1 MIDLAGKT
9 AIVTGAAQGIGAGI
23 ATVLSERGA
32 NVLVAD
38 YNADGAERTAEEI
51 RTAGGK
57 AMAVTCDVRDREQ
70 VEAAVAAA
78 VSEFGTLDILVSNA
92 GVTRDNLLFK
102 MSDDDWDD
110 VLDTHLKGAFLAARA
125 AQRPMVKQRSGKIV
139 LISSRGVLGN
149 RGQANYSAAKAGL
162 QGLART
168 LAIELGK
175 FNVNV
180 NAVAPGHVDTA
191 MTRSVAERTGVD
203 YQVIKDRTIEGN
215 AIKRVGTPR
224 DIGNAVAFLAS
235 EEAGYITGQ
244 TLFVAGRPTV

>member
-23 ATVLSERGA
+23 ATVLSECGA

-38 YNADGAERTAEEI
+38 YNTEGAERTAEEI

-57 AMAVTCDVRDREQ
+57 AVAVTCDVRDREQ
-70 VEAAVAAA
+70 VEGAVATA
-78 VSEFGTLDILVSNA
+78 VSDFGTLDILVSNA

-125 AQRPMVKQRSGKIV
+125 AQRPMVEQRSGKIV

-244 TLFVAGRPTV
+244 TVFVAGRPTV